1 MHAARVRRPAM
12 RIGRVLGI
20 VTTLASCSLHDDE
33 PTMASRA
40 DCEELRRIEAKLVV
54 AAASPAKA
62 APRIRAELDRHA
74 LNLAGV
80 GGEVALQRCTTERT
94 IASIDCAR
102 RATALDELDR
112 CRGL

>member
-1 MHAARVRRPAM
+1 MLAARVRRPAM

-40 DCEELRRIEAKLVV
+40 DCEDLRRIEAKLIV
-54 AAASPAKA
+54 AAASPAKG
-62 APRIRAELDRHA
+62 APRISAELERHA

-80 GGEVALQRCTTERT
+80 GGEESLQRCTTERT
-94 IASIDCAR
+94 IASVDCAR